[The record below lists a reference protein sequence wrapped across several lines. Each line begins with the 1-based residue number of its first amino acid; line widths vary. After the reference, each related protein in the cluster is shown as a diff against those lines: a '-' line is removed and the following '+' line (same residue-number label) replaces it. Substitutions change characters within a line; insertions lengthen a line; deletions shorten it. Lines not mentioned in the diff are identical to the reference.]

1 MKRKLQVKTEQRKW
15 DDYSPAEKRKI
26 KFVLVTFAVFIVLWV
41 ISGFGNALLT
51 VILFYVVYWF
61 IRGKN
66 DKSKRIQYF
75 ATASILLFLAL
86 PVSAMVGNTTQT
98 NRPDDAQPNTV
109 TSGEKK
115 KESAIVPT
123 TPVKTDP
130 EPVPQTATADSPVLN
145 EGELYRVTSIVDG
158 DTIKVSMNGQ
168 TETIRFIGIDTPETK
183 DPRKPVQCYG
193 KEASSR
199 MQHYAQSKNV
209 RLEDD
214 PSQGD
219 RDKYGR
225 LLRYVYTEDGK
236 NIAYYMIKEGY
247 AHEYTYNKPYKYQTE
262 FQDAESYARENLL
275 GLWSPNTCNGDTSQ
289 QVSGSTSTTPA
300 PVPATTSS
308 PSDSTVY
315 YANCTEARAA
325 GAAPLYQ
332 DQPGYRSA
340 MDRDGDG
347 VACE

>member
-1 MKRKLQVKTEQRKW
+1 MKRIKLVKTEQRKW
-15 DDYSPAEKRKI
+15 EDYSPDDKRRA
-26 KFVLVTFAVFIVLWV
+26 KFILGTFAALILLSIINGFGKALLVT
-41 ISGFGNALLT
+41 
-51 VILFYVVYWF
+51 ILFYTVYWF
-61 IRGKN
+61 IRGKK
-66 DKSKRIQYF
+66 DKSKRVPYF
-75 ATASILLFLAL
+75 LTASVLLFLSF
-86 PVSAMVGNTTQT
+86 PVSASIGNITPTSKPGETQPKT
-98 NRPDDAQPNTV
+98 ASTE
-109 TSGEKK
+109 EKENK
-115 KESAIVPT
+115 LAVVPT
-123 TPVKTDP
+123 APVDP
-130 EPVPQTATADSPVLN
+130 EPEPTPKTVAADGPVLS

-168 TETIRFIGIDTPETK
+168 TETIRFIGVDTPETK

-199 MQHYAQSKNV
+199 MQHYAQSKSV

-247 AHEYTYNKPYKYQTE
+247 AHEYTYSKPYKYQAE
-262 FQDAESYARENLL
+262 FRQAESYARENLL
-275 GLWSPNTCNGDTSQ
+275 GLWSPDTCNGDTSQ
-289 QVSGSTSTTPA
+289 QVSGGTSSTPT
-300 PVPATTSS
+300 PVPATTP
-308 PSDSTVY
+308 PSDSAVY
-315 YANCTEARAA
+315 YANCTEAKAA

-332 DQPGYRSA
+332 GQPGYRSA